1 MISTFLIFIIE
12 KEMKMLYYYLAS
24 FGTLAQLAEQLTL
37 NQWVKGSN
45 PLGSTRKKP
54 THR

>member
-1 MISTFLIFIIE
+1 
-12 KEMKMLYYYLAS
+12 MKMLYYYLAS

-45 PLGSTRKKP
+45 PLGSTILLLELRWLY
-54 THR
+54 H